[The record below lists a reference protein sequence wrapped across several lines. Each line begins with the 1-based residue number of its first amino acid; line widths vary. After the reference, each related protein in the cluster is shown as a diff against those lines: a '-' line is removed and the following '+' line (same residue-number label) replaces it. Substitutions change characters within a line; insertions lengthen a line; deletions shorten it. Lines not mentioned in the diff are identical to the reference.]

1 MRSRVADGSQQ
12 HQGGRVPPSDLDA
25 EAAVLSA
32 CLLQARECLDD
43 VRQVL
48 SAAAF
53 YADSNRRIY
62 ETILELDSEG
72 SAVDIVLVAGRLRE
86 RSQLHGVGG
95 SPYLAQLSD
104 ATPAVANVL
113 QHAAV
118 IVEKWRL
125 RQAITSCTRFATE
138 GYADV
143 GDPQTWLQNAAQ
155 ALADIAAKGDQ
166 QDPPEAFSALVPAEV
181 KAIRERADRKIEIV
195 GIDTKLE
202 TLNKL
207 TGGLETGLMHVIGAR
222 PGMGKT
228 TLAMQLALN
237 TAAQG
242 LGVLFCSAEMNKK
255 QLVCKAIAADARI
268 DHSRVRSGVMF
279 REEWPRFAES
289 AKYLAG
295 LPLVVFYK
303 SQMTIP
309 SMRSAVRKTQRSMAA
324 RGIKLVLVVA
334 DYLQIFDG
342 ERTSGENREGEVAR
356 LSKRLLWMA
365 GEFDIAMLALSQL
378 NRSVEDRSN
387 KSKRPGIADLRE
399 SGQIEQDAASI
410 QLLYRDEYYH
420 PKDSPDKGVIECI
433 VAKNRFGTTGT
444 AYLKFTAEFGR
455 VDNLESTYQY
465 GGSEPGETP

>member
-1 MRSRVADGSQQ
+1 MADGSTQQ
-12 HQGGRVPPSDLDA
+12 SGRVPPSDLDA

-32 CLLQARECLDD
+32 LLLQAKECLDD

-48 SAAAF
+48 PVAAF

-62 ETILELDSEG
+62 DVILELDTEG

-86 RSQLHGVGG
+86 RGQLQNVGG

-104 ATPAVANVL
+104 ATPAVANVV

-125 RQAITSCTRFATE
+125 RQAITSCQRFAAE

-143 GDPQTWLQNAAQ
+143 GEPQTWLQNAAQ
-155 ALADIAAKGDQ
+155 TLADIAATGDT
-166 QDPPEAFSALVPAEV
+166 QDPPEGFGVLVPAEV

-202 TLNKL
+202 RLNKL

-228 TLAMQLALN
+228 SLAMQLALN
-237 TAAQG
+237 TAEQG

-255 QLVCKAIAADARI
+255 QLVCKAISAEARI

-279 REEWPRFAES
+279 REEWPQFAEA
-289 AKYLAG
+289 AKHLAT

-303 SQMTIP
+303 SGMTIP
-309 SMRSAVRKTQRSMAA
+309 GMRSAIRKTQREMAA
-324 RGIKLVLVVA
+324 KGIKLKIVIA

-342 ERTSGENREGEVAR
+342 ERTSGESREGEVAR

-365 GEFDIAMLALSQL
+365 GEFDVAMLALSQL

-387 KSKRPGIADLRE
+387 KSKRPGMADLRE

-410 QLLYRDEYYH
+410 QLLYRDEYYN
-420 PKDSPDKGVIECI
+420 KDSQNKGVLEAI

-444 AYLKFTAEFGR
+444 AYLKFTPEYGR
-455 VDNLESTYQY
+455 VDNLESHYEY
-465 GGSEPGETP
+465 GTDEQDPGA